1 MIPAIS
7 ALYAWIKGNLGA
19 FVVGL
24 WGLLRKL
31 KWFSVGLVLVSIT
44 FLEYVISFFAW
55 SGYVFGQQ
63 TGVIASQVKGFVT
76 SSGGREAWGSIAS
89 GAALMNCVLPV
100 DFMLAAGGVVMTV
113 WFTVS
118 VILMMLAL
126 YRLIPFKAT

>member
-7 ALYAWIKGNLGA
+7 ALYAWIKDNLGGFLGGA
-19 FVVGL
+19 WALF
-24 WGLLRKL
+24 RKL
-31 KWFSVGLVLVSIT
+31 KWFQVGLVLVSIT

-55 SGYVFGQQ
+55 TGYVFGQQ
-63 TGVIASQVKGFVT
+63 TGVLASQLRGFVT
-76 SSGGREAWGSIAS
+76 SSGGREAWSSLAS

-100 DFMLAAGGVVMTV
+100 DFMLAAGAVVMTV